1 MIEKRTSKYNKKGM
15 YAGYD
20 KNHKERNK
28 LDYYSTPTEEVENI
42 LNTMH
47 LDLDR
52 TTILEPCCG
61 GGHMVQGIANYCY
74 NNYDSKLWK
83 IKATDIAKRDSV
95 LKDCDWE
102 AGDTFDFLSDAYPYT
117 QNIDYIIMNPPF
129 KLIEP
134 FCMKA
139 LGIAK
144 RGVLMFGRIQFL
156 EGIGRYEMINKNF
169 PPTDVYVYV
178 DRVCCYPN
186 GNTSEKPA
194 TIQCYAW
201 FYWDIGLIDTDIE
214 YNTTLHWI
222 RKANKE

>member
-1 MIEKRTSKYNKKGM
+1 MSRESLYNKKGM

-42 LNTMH
+42 LNVMNI
-47 LDLDR
+47 DLDR
-52 TTILEPCCG
+52 STILEPCCG
-61 GGHMVQGIANYCY
+61 GGHMALGIANYCY
-74 NNYDSKLWK
+74 DHYDSKLWK
-83 IKATDIAKRDSV
+83 IKATDIMKRESV
-95 LKDCDWE
+95 LRDVDWE
-102 AGDTFDFLSDAYPYT
+102 GGPEYDFLLDEYPYT
-117 QNIDYIIMNPPF
+117 QDIDYVIMNPPF

-144 RGVLMFGRIQFL
+144 KGVLMFGRIQFL
-156 EGIGRYEMINKNF
+156 EGINRYETINKHF

-194 TIQCYAW
+194 AIQCYAW
-201 FYWDIGLIDTDIE
+201 FYWDLENISSSTS
-214 YNTTLHWI
+214 LHWI
-222 RKANKE
+222 RKAK